1 MDADERKPLHEYYE
15 RGLERDRLD
24 AGVGAIEFARTKEIV
39 SRHLPP
45 LPCTVADIGGGPGR
59 YTVWLADL
67 GCRVHHRD
75 LVPLHVEQAAA
86 AVAAVGLD
94 NVDTAVGD
102 ALDVDLADTSVDAVL
117 LLGPMYHLS
126 RRDDRLRVLREARR
140 IVRPGGAVFVAAI
153 SRWAARVHGVL
164 ADQLYLRDDGFV
176 EELPHVERT
185 GELRPLFSGSFNGY
199 CHRPRQLA
207 SEVRAAG
214 LDVVDLVS
222 VEGPA
227 ALLSDLPERL
237 HDPLH
242 AEIVL
247 ETASALERVPELLG
261 IGPHLIATA
270 RRPSD
275 AR

>member
-1 MDADERKPLHEYYE
+1 
-15 RGLERDRLD
+15 
-24 AGVGAIEFARTKEIV
+24 
-39 SRHLPP
+39 
-45 LPCTVADIGGGPGR
+45 
-59 YTVWLADL
+59 VWLAGL

-75 LVPLHVEQAAA
+75 LMPLHVEQAAA
-86 AVAAVGLD
+86 AAATVGLD

-176 EELPHVERT
+176 EELSHIEQT

-242 AEIVL
+242 AEIVF
-247 ETASALERVPELLG
+247 ETARALERVPELLG

-270 RRPSD
+270 RRPAD
-275 AR
+275 DR